1 MWEIFLRTIKDRKI
15 SLIIYI
21 VASVGFMWMYIAMFP
36 SMQDQAAN
44 FQELMKSYPQEF
56 LKAFNIE
63 ELSFDKIEK
72 FLAMED
78 FSIIWPLMVMFMM
91 ISVAGGVLAGEIEKG
106 TAEII
111 LSKPVSR
118 LRIFFGKY
126 LAGMFILAVFTA
138 CSVFFVAPL
147 CTLHN
152 VDYVM
157 ENYVRMAAI
166 GFLFGLAVFSLAI
179 MFSAFFSERSKPY
192 MFSGGILVLMYVA
205 NIVANLKD
213 QLKNF
218 KYLSFFHYYDQNQA
232 LIHNTIETN
241 SIIVFAGVAVFCT
254 VIGAIYFSKRDIAV

>member
-15 SLIIYI
+15 SIIIYI
-21 VASVGFMWMYIAMFP
+21 VASIGFMWMYIAMFP
-36 SMQDQAAN
+36 SIQDQADQ

-56 LKAFNIE
+56 MKAFNIE

-72 FLAMED
+72 FLAMEN
-78 FSIIWPLMVMFMM
+78 FSIIWPLMVIFMM
-91 ISVAGGVLAGEIEKG
+91 ISLAGAAISGEIEKG

-118 LRIFFGKY
+118 LKIFIGKY
-126 LAGMFILAVFTA
+126 LAGVFILAVFTA

-157 ENYVRMAAI
+157 ENYVHMAAI
-166 GFLFGLAVFSLAI
+166 GFLFGLAVYSVAL
-179 MFSAFFSERSKPY
+179 MFSAMFSERSKPY
-192 MFSGGILVLMYVA
+192 MFTGGILILMYVA

-218 KYLSFFHYYDQNQA
+218 KYLSFFHYYNQNQA
-232 LIHNTIETN
+232 LIHNNLEIN
-241 SIIVFAGVAVFCT
+241 SILVFAGVAIICT
-254 VIGAIYFSKRDIAV
+254 IVGVIYFNKRDIAV